1 MNRLKEKIL
10 FLLLLIPSLLLG
22 NTGGSEFLVRQI
34 RLEEGLSQSTIL
46 SIIQDKKGFLWIG
59 TANGLNRYDGYS
71 FKILSHDPMDSNSIS
86 DNGILSL
93 FESKDGSL
101 WIGTI
106 EGVLNKYNSKDGRF
120 YRYDI
125 FSDQPFKRKE
135 EKILFEFPLPFS
147 RNNLKTITSIDEDGQ
162 GNLWIGTWDNGII
175 CITKKTGKKI
185 WFNKFNTDQHRIP
198 INTIK
203 KILIKDNILWAATL
217 GGGIMKLTFGKSL
230 DDYSVETY
238 QNNPTKINSLPDNKV
253 TDIIIDRDNKIVAST
268 FGGGIAIL
276 PHSEQTK
283 NAKEAKFIIHKSGL
297 SHSVLSSD
305 NVTALIQNRDGYY
318 FAGTFGAG
326 VDIIA
331 PDFSSRYNFRNDPL
345 NLNSLTRNDI
355 LKLFEDRNGNVWAGT
370 HLGRGLNKI
379 EKANKKFNQIS
390 KSPNRTNWINDD
402 VVWALYPDKDSV
414 LWIGTYKGGLNK
426 FDRKNNRFIY
436 FKKELGNI
444 NDNHIRAIEDA
455 GDGNLLI
462 GTYSNGLDLFSKTSG
477 TIINYKNNPSDPR
490 SLGANQVQ
498 SIYIDRIG
506 TLWIGTFGGG
516 LNYSDSFKT
525 KKTNLKFNKFINDL
539 NDPFSI
545 SDNRVYTI
553 YEDRDGDFW
562 VGTFG
567 GGLAKFDRKNERFI
581 SYKNI
586 LGDESSIADNR
597 VVSIFEDSYGTLW
610 IGTYGGGLQKFDKIT
625 EKFTRMNIKNRL
637 NSSVVYGIIEDNEKN
652 LWMSTDNGIFKMN
665 LVTGFFTQYV
675 LNDGLQS
682 LEFSGGAYG
691 KSSSGEIFFGGISG
705 LNYFYPEQIKDNKS
719 IPPIVISS
727 ITVFN
732 QPINKEPDN
741 LVLSYGENFFTVEFA
756 VLDYT
761 NPIDNQYAY
770 MLEGFDSD
778 WNYTTSKNRMASY
791 TNLQPGKYVFK
802 VIGSNNDG
810 IWNNNGA
817 LLFIE
822 ILPPFYYTWWFITIS
837 ILSIGFIIY
846 YLSTM
851 RFRNLLSIEKL
862 KGKLAADLHDNIGS
876 GLTEI
881 SILSE
886 IASNSL
892 LRSLDDVSDNLATI
906 SDKSR
911 MLIDSMSE
919 IVWMINPS
927 RDSLSDLILRL
938 KDSYSDFLSGLAIS
952 FRVVYPESIGGLK
965 LGVDFK
971 QNIYLIFKEGINNA
985 IKHSNCSKIILEVK
999 QINNILEIE
1008 LVDNGR
1014 GMDIGNTKT
1023 GNGLGNMK
1031 KRAKDLGGSIVLES
1045 SPGNGTKITLT
1056 AKLSSTNKL
1065 IKKIIKK

>member
-1 MNRLKEKIL
+1 MNRIKEQIL
-10 FLLLLIPSLLLG
+10 FFLLFIPYLLQG
-22 NTGGSEFLVRQI
+22 NAGGSEFLVRQI

-46 SIIQDKKGFLWIG
+46 SIIQDRKGFLWIG

-71 FKILSHDPMDSNSIS
+71 FKIFSHDPMDSNSIS

-106 EGVLNKYNSKDGRF
+106 EGVLNKYNSKEGRF

-125 FSDQPFKRKE
+125 FSDQPFKRE
-135 EKILFEFPLPFS
+135 VEKQLFEFPLPYS
-147 RNNLKTITSIDEDGQ
+147 RNNMKTITSIEEDSQ
-162 GNLWIGTWDNGII
+162 GNLWIGTWDSGII
-175 CITKKTGKKI
+175 CLAKKTGKKI
-185 WFNKFNTDQHRIP
+185 WFNKFNTTQHRIP
-198 INTIK
+198 VNTIK
-203 KILIKDNILWAATL
+203 KILIKDNVLWAATL

-230 DDYSVETY
+230 DDFSVALY
-238 QNNPTKINSLPDNKV
+238 QNNPSDKNSLPDNKV
-253 TDIIIDRDNKIVAST
+253 TDIIIDRESRIVLST

-276 PHSEQTK
+276 PQSEQKK
-283 NAKEAKFIIHKSGL
+283 NVKYAKFIIQKAGL
-297 SHSVLSSD
+297 PHSVLSSD

-318 FAGTFGAG
+318 FVGTFGAG
-326 VDIIA
+326 VDIIS
-331 PDFSSRYNFRNDPL
+331 PDFSSRYNFKNDPL
-345 NLNSLTRNDI
+345 NVNSLTRNDI

-390 KSPNRTNWINDD
+390 KSPNRINWIDDD

-436 FKKELGNI
+436 FRKELGNI
-444 NDNHIRAIEDA
+444 SDNHIRAIVEA
-455 GDGNLLI
+455 GNGNLLI
-462 GTYSNGLDLFSKTSG
+462 GTYSNGLDLLSKTSG
-477 TIINYKNNPSDPR
+477 TIINYKNNPADSQ

-498 SIYIDRIG
+498 SILIDRSG
-506 TLWIGTFGGG
+506 TLWVGTFGGG
-516 LNYSDSFKT
+516 LNYADSFHT
-525 KKTNLKFNKFINDL
+525 KKGNLKFHKYLNDL

-545 SDNRVYTI
+545 SDNRIYTI
-553 YEDRDGDFW
+553 YEDRDRDFW

-567 GGLAKFDRKNERFI
+567 GGLVKFDRKNERFI

-597 VVSIFEDSYGTLW
+597 VVSVFEDSHRTLW
-610 IGTYGGGLQKFDKIT
+610 IGTYGGGLQKFDKVT
-625 EKFTRMNIKNRL
+625 EKFTRMNIKNQV

-665 LVTGFFTQYV
+665 LLTGFFTQYV

-691 KSSSGEIFFGGISG
+691 KSSSGEIFFGGING

-719 IPPIVISS
+719 IPPVVISS

-732 QPINKEPDN
+732 QPINREPDN

-756 VLDYT
+756 ALDYT

-851 RFRNLLSIEKL
+851 RFRNLLAIEKL

-886 IASNSL
+886 IATNSL
-892 LRSLDDVSDNLATI
+892 LRSLDDVSEKLATI

-952 FRVVYPESIGGLK
+952 FRVIYPESIGGLK

-1014 GMDIGNTKT
+1014 GMDIENIKS

-1031 KRAKDLGGSIVLES
+1031 KRAKDLDGKIVFES
-1045 SPGNGTKITLT
+1045 FPGNGTKITLT
-1056 AKLSSTNKL
+1056 TKVRSTNKL
-1065 IKKIIKK
+1065 IKRIIKK

>member
-1 MNRLKEKIL
+1 MLNGKV
-10 FLLLLIPSLLLG
+10 
-22 NTGGSEFLVRQI
+22 GGSEFLVRQI

-46 SIIQDKKGFLWIG
+46 SIIQDRKGFLWIG

-71 FKILSHDPMDSNSIS
+71 FKIFSHDPMDSNSIS

-106 EGVLNKYNSKDGRF
+106 EGVLNKYNSKEGRF

-125 FSDQPFKRKE
+125 FSDQPFKREE
-135 EKILFEFPLPFS
+135 EKLFFEFPLPYS
-147 RNNLKTITSIDEDGQ
+147 RNNMKTITSITEDEM
-162 GNLWIGTWDNGII
+162 GNLWIGTWDSGII
-175 CITKKTGKKI
+175 CINIKSGKKI
-185 WFNKFNTDQHRIP
+185 WFNKFNNDQYRIP
-198 INTIK
+198 VNTIK
-203 KILIKDNILWAATL
+203 KILIRENVLWAATL
-217 GGGIMKLTFGKSL
+217 GGGIMKLTFGKSIS
-230 DDYSVETY
+230 DFSVQTY
-238 QNNPTKINSLPDNKV
+238 QNNQANKNSLPDNKV
-253 TDIIIDRDNKIVAST
+253 TDIILDRDNRIIAGT

-276 PHSEQTK
+276 PISEQAK
-283 NAKEAKFIIHKSGL
+283 NPNEAKFIIHKTGL
-297 SHSVLSSD
+297 PHSILSSD
-305 NVTALIQNRDGYY
+305 NITALLQNRDGYY

-326 VDIIA
+326 IDIIS
-331 PDFSSRYNFRNDPL
+331 PDFSSRYNFKNDPL
-345 NLNSLTRNDI
+345 NINSLTRNDI

-390 KSPNRTNWINDD
+390 KSPTRENWINDD
-402 VVWALYPDKDSV
+402 VVWSLYPDKDSV

-426 FDRKNNRFIY
+426 YDRKNNRYTY
-436 FKKELGNI
+436 FKKESGNI
-444 NDNHIRAIEDA
+444 SDNHIRAIADA

-477 TIINYKNNPSDPR
+477 TIINYKNNPADPR

-498 SIYIDRIG
+498 SIFIDRSG

-516 LNYSDSFKT
+516 LNYADSFQT
-525 KKTNLKFNKFINDL
+525 KKTNLKFKKYLNDL

-545 SDNRVYTI
+545 SDNRVYVI
-553 YEDRDGDFW
+553 FEDRDGDFW

-567 GGLAKFDRKNERFI
+567 GGLAKFDRKNKRFI

-610 IGTYGGGLQKFDKIT
+610 IGTYGGGLQKFDKVT
-625 EKFTRMNIKNRL
+625 EKFTRMNIQNQV
-637 NSSVVYGIIEDNEKN
+637 NSSVVYGIIEDNEMN

-732 QPINKEPDN
+732 QPISGEPDN
-741 LVLSYGENFFTVEFA
+741 LVLNYSENFFTVEFA
-756 VLDYT
+756 ALDYT

-822 ILPPFYYTWWFITIS
+822 ILPPFYYTWWFIAIAV
-837 ILSIGFIIY
+837 LSIGFIIY

-886 IASNSL
+886 IATNSL

-911 MLIDSMSE
+911 LLIDSMSE

-1008 LVDNGR
+1008 LTDNGR
-1014 GMDIGNTKT
+1014 GMNLKT
-1023 GNGLGNMK
+1023 IKSGNGLGNMK
-1031 KRAKDLGGSIVLES
+1031 KRAKDLGGKIVLES
-1045 SPGNGTKITLT
+1045 SPGNGTKIILT
-1056 AKLSSTNKL
+1056 AKITSTNKL